1 MKSKY
6 QSPSGVQIIRHLFSS
21 FKTIIIVAFIAA
33 VGSVIYVLT
42 LNDVYRSSA
51 NLFPS
56 EERSVGLDIL
66 SGRGLGALT
75 GGLIGGRNR
84 DIDRLYVLLNS
95 ESSKRR
101 VIEEFDLMEVY
112 ETAGERWPMTI
123 TMGELEENTSFRG
136 LQEGNFIIEVWD
148 EDPARAK
155 AMVEFYV
162 QLVSDLSIELAG
174 VEARNYREFIEQRYN
189 LSLQTIDDLRNRM
202 QVFQESYGIYELPE
216 QVLSNLQVIADLMAR
231 KIEAQARLEVF
242 AETLSPE
249 NDLYKTTQ
257 VEVNVLDQ
265 QIQNLYNNSNQ
276 EQFLIN
282 FPELPKIA
290 SEYYTLLQDIE
301 VEIQIQK
308 VLLPLYEQ
316 ARLEEQKSLP
326 VVTVVDPPQIAEK
339 KDRPF
344 RSLIVILSVLSAGIL
359 VKLLLVIQ
367 LHYSLNRAYFKELL
381 NSSDEN

>member
-101 VIEEFDLMEVY
+101 VIEEFNLMEVY

-123 TMGELEENTSFRG
+123 TMGELEDNTSFRG

-242 AETLSPE
+242 NETLSPE

-257 VEVNVLDQ
+257 IEVNVLDQ
-265 QIQNLYNNSNQ
+265 QIQNLYKNSNQ

-290 SEYYTLLQDIE
+290 SEYYKLLQDIE

-359 VKLLLVIQ
+359 IKLLLIIQ

-381 NSSDEN
+381 NSSDAN